1 MFNHDQKVQR
11 QCAASNLI
19 KKLTISCL
27 IPVLIMAFV
36 WTSGLAQSVT
46 NPDGNP
52 STREWLEFKQA
63 RYNGRSILVHL
74 RTGFER
80 AVIMPE
86 PIRLSDP
93 SSVLP
98 GCAVAIDTDVVGFFP
113 TRTFA
118 RKPLRL
124 TGLITGTV
132 YELRVRA
139 SPQGIQQV
147 LQILR

>member
-1 MFNHDQKVQR
+1 MFSHDQKAQR
-11 QCAASNLI
+11 QCSASNLI
-19 KKLTISCL
+19 KNLTITC
-27 IPVLIMAFV
+27 IVPVFVLAFV
-36 WTSGLAQSVT
+36 WTSSLAQSVT
-46 NPDGNP
+46 NPDEVP
-52 STREWLEFKQA
+52 STREWLDFKQA

-86 PIRLSDP
+86 PIRLSDS

-118 RKPLRL
+118 RKPIRL
-124 TGLITGTV
+124 TGLETGTV

-139 SPQGIQQV
+139 SPQGIQQA